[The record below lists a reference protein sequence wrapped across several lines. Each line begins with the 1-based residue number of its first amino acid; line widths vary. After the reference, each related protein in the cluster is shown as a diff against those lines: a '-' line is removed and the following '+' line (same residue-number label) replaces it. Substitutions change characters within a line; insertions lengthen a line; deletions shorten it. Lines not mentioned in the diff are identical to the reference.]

1 MSQPPGGGGGDVFGA
16 DHQKDDQSNNKRV
29 VFVALKPGNPSEDE
43 KSSSS
48 SSSLNPRTRRKRAL
62 GVDPTTTSFSEFEKQ
77 VANRLQLKFGIK
89 AIRHKGSGMVV
100 TSVEDLLD
108 IEDLEVEE
116 IREEEANA
124 NGGYGSTGTTTT
136 TKRDESNNKASTS
149 STSSSVV
156 NTTKDGDD
164 DAEKYKR
171 RTSMATRQMQKVLPY
186 AYSKKLNPAGSGNNE
201 GLDDS
206 YEDEE
211 TLLAASAGKKKRKN
225 FSGSSSSGGKKS
237 WFSDPR
243 AIVVAVSLISCLLTM
258 VLLYQRVSMLESEID
273 SARNAGVLKTDG
285 MKKKESRTRMA
296 IEKIEKAALEAE
308 EAGEMY
314 VPEA

>member
-1 MSQPPGGGGGDVFGA
+1 MTAFASFCFVFV
-16 DHQKDDQSNNKRV
+16 V
-29 VFVALKPGNPSEDE
+29 VFFFFVSFFSFFFFFFFL
-43 KSSSS
+43 SSS
-48 SSSLNPRTRRKRAL
+48 RRSP
-62 GVDPTTTSFSEFEKQ
+62 V
-77 VANRLQLKFGIK
+77 NRLRISISIIFTLTFI
-89 AIRHKGSGMVV
+89 ASRN
-100 TSVEDLLD
+100 E
-108 IEDLEVEE
+108 
-116 IREEEANA
+116 
-124 NGGYGSTGTTTT
+124 GTNSFFF
-136 TKRDESNNKASTS
+136 DD
-149 STSSSVV
+149 
-156 NTTKDGDD
+156 KDGDD

-273 SARNAGVLKTDG
+273 SARNAGGLKTDG

>member
-1 MSQPPGGGGGDVFGA
+1 MSQPPGGGGGGDVFGA

-136 TKRDESNNKASTS
+136 TTKRDESNNKA

-171 RTSMATRQMQKVLPY
+171 RTSMATRQLQKVLPY
-186 AYSKKLNPAGSGNNE
+186 AYSKKLNPAG
-201 GLDDS
+201 LDDS

-211 TLLAASAGKKKRKN
+211 TLLAAAGEKKRKK
-225 FSGSSSSGGKKS
+225 FSSGSKNSGKKS
-237 WFSDPR
+237 SWFGDPR
-243 AIVVAVSLISCLLTM
+243 AIVVTVSLISCLLTM

-273 SARNAGVLKTDG
+273 SARNAGILKTDG
-285 MKKKESRTRMA
+285 GNGMKKQSRTRMA
-296 IEKIEKAALEAE
+296 LEKIEKAAMEAE

>member
-43 KSSSS
+43 KS

-136 TKRDESNNKASTS
+136 KRDESNNKASTS
-149 STSSSVV
+149 SSSVV
-156 NTTKDGDD
+156 STTKDGDD

-171 RTSMATRQMQKVLPY
+171 RTSMATRQLQKVLPY
-186 AYSKKLNPAGSGNNE
+186 AYSKKLNPAG
-201 GLDDS
+201 LDDS

-211 TLLAASAGKKKRKN
+211 TLLAAAGEMKRKK
-225 FSGSSSSGGKKS
+225 FSSGSKNSGKKS
-237 WFSDPR
+237 SWFGDPR
-243 AIVVAVSLISCLLTM
+243 AIVVTVSLISCLLTM

-273 SARNAGVLKTDG
+273 SARNAGILKTDG
-285 MKKKESRTRMA
+285 GNGMKKQSRTRMA
-296 IEKIEKAALEAE
+296 LEKIEKAAMEAE

>member
-1 MSQPPGGGGGDVFGA
+1 MSQPGGGGGGGGGDVFG
-16 DHQKDDQSNNKRV
+16 DQKDQSKRV
-29 VFVALKPGNPSEDE
+29 VFVALKPSSSGNPDDE

-48 SSSLNPRTRRKRAL
+48 LLNPRTRRKRAL

-171 RTSMATRQMQKVLPY
+171 RTSMATRQLQKVLPY
-186 AYSKKLNPAGSGNNE
+186 AYSKKLNPAG
-201 GLDDS
+201 LDDS

-211 TLLAASAGKKKRKN
+211 TLLAAAGEKKRKK
-225 FSGSSSSGGKKS
+225 FSSGSKNSGKKS
-237 WFSDPR
+237 SWFGDPR
-243 AIVVAVSLISCLLTM
+243 AIVVTVSLISCLLTM

-273 SARNAGVLKTDG
+273 SARNAGILKTDG
-285 MKKKESRTRMA
+285 GNGMKKQSRTRMA
-296 IEKIEKAALEAE
+296 LEKIEKAAMEAE

>member
-1 MSQPPGGGGGDVFGA
+1 MSQPPGGGGGGGDVFGA

-43 KSSSS
+43 KS

-171 RTSMATRQMQKVLPY
+171 RTSMATRQLQKVLPY
-186 AYSKKLNPAGSGNNE
+186 AYSKKLNPAG
-201 GLDDS
+201 LDDS

-211 TLLAASAGKKKRKN
+211 TLLAAAGEKKRKK
-225 FSGSSSSGGKKS
+225 FSSGSKNSGKKS
-237 WFSDPR
+237 SWFGDPR
-243 AIVVAVSLISCLLTM
+243 AIVVTVSLISCLLTM

-273 SARNAGVLKTDG
+273 SARNAGILKTDG
-285 MKKKESRTRMA
+285 GNGMKKQSRTRMA
-296 IEKIEKAALEAE
+296 LEKIEKAAMEAE

>member
-1 MSQPPGGGGGDVFGA
+1 MSNN
-16 DHQKDDQSNNKRV
+16 SSENKRV
-29 VFVALKPGNPSEDE
+29 VFVSLKP
-43 KSSSS
+43 SSSTDDEANNNS
-48 SSSLNPRTRRKRAL
+48 SLSLNPRTRRKRAL
-62 GVDPTTTSFSEFEKQ
+62 GVDPLTTSFAEFKSQ

-89 AIRHKGSGMVV
+89 AIRHKGSGMLVK
-100 TSVEDLLD
+100 SVEDLLD

-116 IREEEANA
+116 FREEEVQA
-124 NGGYGSTGTTTT
+124 NGGYGSTMTMN
-136 TKRDESNNKASTS
+136 KRDESNKNASTS
-149 STSSSVV
+149 RSIDQ
-156 NTTKDGDD
+156 NADNNNNNNNNNGKDGDD

-186 AYSKKLNPAGSGNNE
+186 AYSKKLNPAGGGNNG

-211 TLLAASAGKKKRKN
+211 TLLAAQAGKKKRKN
-225 FSGSSSSGGKKS
+225 LSGSSSSSGGKKS

-258 VLLYQRVSMLESEID
+258 VLLYQRVSLLESEID

-285 MKKKESRTRMA
+285 GNAKKESRTRMA

>member
-136 TKRDESNNKASTS
+136 TTKRDESNNKA

-171 RTSMATRQMQKVLPY
+171 RTSMATRQLQKVLPY
-186 AYSKKLNPAGSGNNE
+186 AYSKKLNPAG
-201 GLDDS
+201 LDDS

-211 TLLAASAGKKKRKN
+211 TLLAAAGEKKRKK
-225 FSGSSSSGGKKS
+225 FSSGSKNSGKKS
-237 WFSDPR
+237 SWFGDPR
-243 AIVVAVSLISCLLTM
+243 AIVVTVSLISCLLTM

-273 SARNAGVLKTDG
+273 SARNAGILKTDG
-285 MKKKESRTRMA
+285 GNGMKKQSRTRMA
-296 IEKIEKAALEAE
+296 LEKIEKAAMEAE

>member
-1 MSQPPGGGGGDVFGA
+1 MSQPPGGGGGGGDVFGA
-16 DHQKDDQSNNKRV
+16 DHQKDQSKRV
-29 VFVALKPGNPSEDE
+29 VFVALKPGNPEDE
-43 KSSSS
+43 KSSSSS

-136 TKRDESNNKASTS
+136 KRDESNNKASTS
-149 STSSSVV
+149 SSSVV
-156 NTTKDGDD
+156 STTKDGDD

-171 RTSMATRQMQKVLPY
+171 RTSMATRQLQKVLPY
-186 AYSKKLNPAGSGNNE
+186 AYSKKLNPAG
-201 GLDDS
+201 LDDS

-211 TLLAASAGKKKRKN
+211 TLLAAAGEKKRKK
-225 FSGSSSSGGKKS
+225 FSSGSKNSGKKS

-243 AIVVAVSLISCLLTM
+243 AIVVTVSLISCLLTM

-273 SARNAGVLKTDG
+273 SARNAGILKTDG
-285 MKKKESRTRMA
+285 GNGMKKQSRTRMA
-296 IEKIEKAALEAE
+296 LEKIEKAAMEAE

>member
-1 MSQPPGGGGGDVFGA
+1 MSQPPGGEGGGDVFGA
-16 DHQKDDQSNNKRV
+16 DHHQKDHQSNKRV
-29 VFVALKPGNPSEDE
+29 VFVALKPGNPEDE

-136 TKRDESNNKASTS
+136 TTKRDESNNKA

-171 RTSMATRQMQKVLPY
+171 RTSMATRQLQKVLPY
-186 AYSKKLNPAGSGNNE
+186 AYSKKLNPAG
-201 GLDDS
+201 LDDS

-211 TLLAASAGKKKRKN
+211 TLLAAAGEKKRKK
-225 FSGSSSSGGKKS
+225 FSSGSKNSGKNSS

-243 AIVVAVSLISCLLTM
+243 AIVVTVSLISCLLTM

-273 SARNAGVLKTDG
+273 SARNAGILKTDG
-285 MKKKESRTRMA
+285 GNGMKKQSRTRMA
-296 IEKIEKAALEAE
+296 LEKIEKAAMEAE

>member
-1 MSQPPGGGGGDVFGA
+1 MSQPPGGGGGGDVFGA

-43 KSSSS
+43 KS

-116 IREEEANA
+116 IREEEATA

-171 RTSMATRQMQKVLPY
+171 RTSMATRQLQKVLPY
-186 AYSKKLNPAGSGNNE
+186 AYSKKLNPAG
-201 GLDDS
+201 LDDS

-211 TLLAASAGKKKRKN
+211 TLLAAAGEKKRKK
-225 FSGSSSSGGKKS
+225 FSSGSKNSGKKS
-237 WFSDPR
+237 SWFGDPR
-243 AIVVAVSLISCLLTM
+243 AIVVTVSLISCLLTM

-273 SARNAGVLKTDG
+273 SARNAGILKTDG
-285 MKKKESRTRMA
+285 GNGMKKQSRTRMA
-296 IEKIEKAALEAE
+296 LEKIEKAAMEAE

>member
-43 KSSSS
+43 KS

-149 STSSSVV
+149 SSVV

-171 RTSMATRQMQKVLPY
+171 RTSMATRQLQKVLPY
-186 AYSKKLNPAGSGNNE
+186 AYSKKLNPAG
-201 GLDDS
+201 LDDS

-211 TLLAASAGKKKRKN
+211 TLLAAAGEKKRKK
-225 FSGSSSSGGKKS
+225 FSSGSKNSGKKS
-237 WFSDPR
+237 SWFGDPR
-243 AIVVAVSLISCLLTM
+243 AIVVTVSLISCLLTM

-273 SARNAGVLKTDG
+273 SARNAGILKTDG
-285 MKKKESRTRMA
+285 GNGMKKQSRTRMA
-296 IEKIEKAALEAE
+296 LEKIEKAAMEAE

>member
-1 MSQPPGGGGGDVFGA
+1 MSQPPGGGGGGGDVFGA

-43 KSSSS
+43 KS

-136 TKRDESNNKASTS
+136 KRDESNNKASTS
-149 STSSSVV
+149 SASSSVV

-171 RTSMATRQMQKVLPY
+171 RTSMATRQLQKVLPY
-186 AYSKKLNPAGSGNNE
+186 AYSKKLNPAG
-201 GLDDS
+201 LDDS

-211 TLLAASAGKKKRKN
+211 TLLAAAGEKKRKK
-225 FSGSSSSGGKKS
+225 FSSGSKNSGKKS
-237 WFSDPR
+237 SWFGDPR
-243 AIVVAVSLISCLLTM
+243 AIVVTVSLISCLLTM

-273 SARNAGVLKTDG
+273 SARNAGILKTDG
-285 MKKKESRTRMA
+285 GNGMKKQSRTRIA
-296 IEKIEKAALEAE
+296 LEKIEKAAMEAE

>member
-1 MSQPPGGGGGDVFGA
+1 MSQPPGGGGGGGGGDVFGA

-149 STSSSVV
+149 SSVV

-171 RTSMATRQMQKVLPY
+171 RTSMATRQLQKVLPY
-186 AYSKKLNPAGSGNNE
+186 AYSKKLNPAG
-201 GLDDS
+201 LDDS

-211 TLLAASAGKKKRKN
+211 TLLAAAGEKKRKK
-225 FSGSSSSGGKKS
+225 FSSGSKNSGKKS
-237 WFSDPR
+237 SWFGDPR
-243 AIVVAVSLISCLLTM
+243 AIVVTVSLISCLLTM

-273 SARNAGVLKTDG
+273 SARNAGILKTDG
-285 MKKKESRTRMA
+285 GNGMKKQSRTRMA
-296 IEKIEKAALEAE
+296 LEKIEKAAMEAE